1 MRGTP
6 LVWSTA
12 LIRSFFSPRGT
23 PGIGKSWFGELLLWV
38 LVNMGVRVVFQQA
51 RAAKWLFFDLAAE
64 YVYDC
69 DVHTDRWWPKE
80 FSSDMGAVLIFD
92 PAASGSAVEPLLVDQ
107 FTVVTASPNR
117 LHFKEFLKTA
127 GQMRF
132 LPFWSREDLKR
143 ILPYC
148 DLPGPLAAKEAV
160 LAERYGVVG
169 GIPRKIFDDKAT
181 SKWKAELESQLAQH
195 AGNIRSLLSLD
206 IIEDYNRAHN
216 NLVVIHSTRPTFENA
231 RLFLTSDFV
240 REKYKEKAM
249 ASDRRV
255 RSEEIKAA
263 WNDPTRAAEAGK
275 KFEPFAFESLFLG
288 GRFPLFQVREDGT
301 HEASGSDRSIGPFQ
315 GSETF
320 TDLSEMKDVL
330 HDVLYR
336 PSKSNFP
343 ILDFFALNDDD
354 LVLFQMTV
362 STVKPNPNAIFTD
375 KEVLPLLQLH
385 STLYP
390 KGRVEIV
397 FVAPDFV
404 LHSFKLTKTGWSQ
417 KKKKE
422 KKTKSKPKKQ
432 PPAPFEFVDPSKKLQ
447 CRGVAFVLYLPVLP
461 VPQIE
466 EGPHS

>member
-1 MRGTP
+1 
-6 LVWSTA
+6 
-12 LIRSFFSPRGT
+12 
-23 PGIGKSWFGELLLWV
+23 
-38 LVNMGVRVVFQQA
+38 MGVRVVFQQA
-51 RAAKWLFFDLAAE
+51 RAALWLFFDPNSDHVQVAA
-64 YVYDC
+64 VST
-69 DVHTDRWWPKE
+69 VLGWPKE
-80 FSSDMGAVLIFD
+80 FSSDLGAVLIFD

-127 GQMRF
+127 GQLRF
-132 LPFWSREDLKR
+132 LPFWSSEDLKR

-169 GIPRKIFDDKAT
+169 GIPRKIFDDKST

-206 IIEDYNRAHN
+206 IIEDYNKAHN
-216 NLVVIHSTRPTFENA
+216 NLVVIHSTPPTFETA

-255 RSEEIKAA
+255 RAEEIKTA

-288 GRFPLFQVREDGT
+288 GRFPLFHVREDGT
-301 HEASGSDRSIGPFQ
+301 HEASGSDRSIGPFL

-320 TDLSEMKDVL
+320 TELSEMKEIL
-330 HDVLYR
+330 RYVLYR

-343 ILDFFALNDDD
+343 ILDFFALNGDD
-354 LVLFQMTV
+354 LMLFQMTV
-362 STVKPNPNAIFTD
+362 STLKPNPSAIFTD
-375 KEVLPLLQLH
+375 KEVLPLLQLYA
-385 STLYP
+385 TLFP
-390 KGRVEIV
+390 I
-397 FVAPDFV
+397 
-404 LHSFKLTKTGWSQ
+404 
-417 KKKKE
+417 
-422 KKTKSKPKKQ
+422 
-432 PPAPFEFVDPSKKLQ
+432 
-447 CRGVAFVLYLPVLP
+447 
-461 VPQIE
+461 
-466 EGPHS
+466 